1 MDHIY
6 SSVESSDLTSRRQ
19 RKYNREF
26 QKSEVVKYL
35 VKKEP
40 LDETTTPLS
49 IEAQFL
55 ENDSDEGYIVYI
67 YRANGREYEEGFGPS
82 VSVLVDGIET
92 AWKRSRNKWNPFEKI
107 KTVPGMEDEDDFTV
121 VRDKSKHTS
130 YYLTERMYYYLDREK
145 YKDKYRTIRAKLYIT
160 RVKRKG
166 DPLFLLQF
174 IMERLTEEEI
184 ECQRLKEINK
194 QNKNHSKKFNRN
206 QMTLPPV
213 QSMNL
218 PFHHVHP
225 NLIEHFSSQ
234 YDESYDKSLYRAQT
248 YPPTSPPSPPKYFK
262 YQMDNNQNIL
272 KPLPIKPSY
281 QAQNNFHPLPPLSQI
296 AFQYPTYNH
305 YQQQYFN
312 VHNYSQPFSTIQPS
326 NHTTNPLQYTLK
338 FDPNDNKSKA
348 HHKTRSMDVEPGRW
362 RKDYMGEIAE
372 EDYIPPTT
380 ERQQKRLL
388 GTTFEERSVKRKS
401 LDIESQ
407 NQLNKLEVNMNF
419 PKIIN
424 QNSGGFV

>member
-1 MDHIY
+1 
-6 SSVESSDLTSRRQ
+6 
-19 RKYNREF
+19 
-26 QKSEVVKYL
+26 
-35 VKKEP
+35 
-40 LDETTTPLS
+40 
-49 IEAQFL
+49 
-55 ENDSDEGYIVYI
+55 
-67 YRANGREYEEGFGPS
+67 
-82 VSVLVDGIET
+82 
-92 AWKRSRNKWNPFEKI
+92 
-107 KTVPGMEDEDDFTV
+107 MEDEDDFTV

-184 ECQRLKEINK
+184 ECQRLKELSKIS
-194 QNKNHSKKFNRN
+194 KNSSKKFNK
-206 QMTLPPV
+206 QQPTLPPV
-213 QSMNL
+213 HSMNF
-218 PFHHVHP
+218 PIHHVHP

-234 YDESYDKSLYRAQT
+234 YEDYDKNAFRAQT

-262 YQMDNNQNIL
+262 YQIEGNTGNQNIL

-281 QAQNNFHPLPPLSQI
+281 QTQNSFHTLPPLSQI
-296 AFQYPTYNH
+296 AFQYPSYNH

-312 VHNYSQPFSTIQPS
+312 VHNYSQPFTSFQPS
-326 NHTTNPLQYTLK
+326 SQPTTTTTTSNPLQYQYTLK
-338 FDPNDNKSKA
+338 FEQNEANKSKV
-348 HHKTRSMDVEPGRW
+348 HHKTRSMDVEPPGRW
-362 RKDYMGEIAE
+362 RNMNEMN
-372 EDYIPPTT
+372 EDFIPST

-407 NQLNKLEVNMNF
+407 NQLNKLDVNMNF
-419 PKIIN
+419 PKTIN

>member
-1 MDHIY
+1 
-6 SSVESSDLTSRRQ
+6 
-19 RKYNREF
+19 
-26 QKSEVVKYL
+26 
-35 VKKEP
+35 
-40 LDETTTPLS
+40 
-49 IEAQFL
+49 
-55 ENDSDEGYIVYI
+55 
-67 YRANGREYEEGFGPS
+67 
-82 VSVLVDGIET
+82 
-92 AWKRSRNKWNPFEKI
+92 
-107 KTVPGMEDEDDFTV
+107 MEDEDDFTV

-184 ECQRLKEINK
+184 ECQRLKELSKLSKNNNKKLNK
-194 QNKNHSKKFNRN
+194 Q
-206 QMTLPPV
+206 QTTLPSV
-213 QSMNL
+213 HSMNFPL
-218 PFHHVHP
+218 HVHP

-234 YDESYDKSLYRAQT
+234 YEDYDKNAFRAQT

-262 YQMDNNQNIL
+262 YHIDSNNVSQNIL
-272 KPLPIKPSY
+272 KPLPIKPNY
-281 QAQNNFHPLPPLSQI
+281 QSQNNFPLPPLSQLT
-296 AFQYPTYNH
+296 FQYPTYNH

-312 VHNYSQPFSTIQPS
+312 VHNYSQPFTFQPS
-326 NHTTNPLQYTLK
+326 SQTTTNPLQYQYTLK
-338 FDPNDNKSKA
+338 FDKNEPSKPKV
-348 HHKTRSMDVEPGRW
+348 HQKTRSMDVEPPGRW
-362 RKDYMGEIAE
+362 RKDFNMGEMS
-372 EDYIPPTT
+372 EDFIPST

-407 NQLNKLEVNMNF
+407 NQLNKIDVNINF
-419 PKIIN
+419 PKTIN